1 MKRLYAIFKRIEK
14 KEMFDD
20 IKSLYNLLDE
30 LSINFNLENVKK
42 KVISDIENN
51 FFQLLLESEELSI
64 YLTYWRSIDMLSL
77 EIISKNID
85 PFSIYEYLKNKFTP
99 KYYSISTQQIQKRD
113 LHE

>member
-14 KEMFDD
+14 KEIFDD
-20 IKSLYNLLDE
+20 MKALYNLADE

-51 FFQLLLESEELSI
+51 FFQLLLESKELSV

-77 EIISKNID
+77 EVISKNID
-85 PFSIYEYLKNKFTP
+85 PFSIYEHLKNTFIP
-99 KYYSISTQQIQKRD
+99 KYYSVSIQQTQKQD
-113 LHE
+113 LYE